1 MLYFVKQG
9 RLRVIEY
16 LSLGI
21 LLGLYAGLTPGP
33 LLTLVVSETLQ
44 HDFKAGFKVAIAP
57 VVSDAPI
64 ILLSLFAIHQLAD
77 FQPILGMISLVGACY
92 LIWMGVESLRFQGLK
107 LQLETPK
114 SHALRKGI
122 LVNVLSPYPYLFWFS
137 VGAPLLVK
145 AMEKHAL
152 APALFI
158 MGFYTLLVGLKVL
171 LAYLIG
177 KSKALLEGRA
187 YILGVRSLGF
197 ALLMLAFSLFMDAK
211 NLLGFL

>member
-1 MLYFVKQG
+1 M
-9 RLRVIEY
+9 IEY

-57 VVSDAPI
+57 IVSDAPI
-64 ILLSLFAIHQLAD
+64 ILLSLYAIHQLSD
-77 FQPILGMISLVGACY
+77 FQHILGLISLVGACY
-92 LIWMGVESLRFQGLK
+92 LIWVGIDSLRFQGLK

-114 SHALRKGI
+114 SHALRKGV

-137 VGAPLLVK
+137 VGAPLLGK

-158 MGFYTLLVGLKVL
+158 LGFYALLVGLKIL
-171 LAYLIG
+171 LAYLVG

-187 YILGVRSLGF
+187 YILSVRFLGLVLLVLASTIF
-197 ALLMLAFSLFMDAK
+197 AEAI
-211 NLLGFL
+211 NLLGY

>member
-1 MLYFVKQG
+1 
-9 RLRVIEY
+9 VIEY

-57 VVSDAPI
+57 IVSDAPI
-64 ILLSLFAIHQLAD
+64 ILLSLYAIHQLSD
-77 FQPILGMISLVGACY
+77 FQHILGLISLVGACY
-92 LIWMGVESLRFQGLK
+92 LIWVGIDSLRFQGLK

-114 SHALRKGI
+114 SHALRKGV

-137 VGAPLLVK
+137 VGAPLLGK

-158 MGFYTLLVGLKVL
+158 LGFYALLVGLKIL
-171 LAYLIG
+171 LAYLVG

-187 YILGVRSLGF
+187 YILSVRFLGLVLLVLASTIF
-197 ALLMLAFSLFMDAK
+197 AEAI
-211 NLLGFL
+211 NLLGY